1 MTVNNSNDKR
11 QTVMLAVDVS
21 NYSVTTVNLAVEMAA
36 SVQTGLLGLF
46 IEDEDLLQVAGLP
59 CTREITLT
67 TTRER
72 PTSIDQMQ
80 RSLRSVAR
88 QFKQTLQQEAQASR
102 ITWRFDTVRGRMRD
116 IGLTSKRDV
125 TYTILDQS
133 LSHRLKPSRQV
144 RRTRKVLLILDDSP
158 RQKLALS
165 VVLRR
170 FHHEKIELTV
180 VGEDPERILS
190 SALTSP
196 ITGKDS
202 ELVLIR
208 YHRDDLFEL
217 LARAGPGFDCA
228 IMSRHENEAELPRIL
243 NALRC
248 PTILVS

>member
-1 MTVNNSNDKR
+1 MTAKNSNDK
-11 QTVMLAVDVS
+11 QQAVMLAVDVS

-88 QFKQTLQQEAQASR
+88 QFKQTLQQ
-102 ITWRFDTVRGRMRD
+102 DTVRGRMRD

>member
-1 MTVNNSNDKR
+1 MTAKNSTNKQ

-80 RSLRSVAR
+80 RSLRSVAQ
-88 QFKQTLQQEAQASR
+88 QFKQTLRREAQASQ
-102 ITWRFDTVRGRMRD
+102 IAWRFDTVRGRTRD

-125 TYTILDQS
+125 TYTILGQS
-133 LSHRLKPSRQV
+133 VSHRLQSSRQI

-190 SALTSP
+190 SVLAP
-196 ITGKDS
+196 QIAGKDRK
-202 ELVLIR
+202 LVLVR

-217 LARAGPGFDCA
+217 LARAGSSFDCA
-228 IMSRHENEAELPRIL
+228 IMSQHENDAELPRIL

-248 PTILVS
+248 PTILVA